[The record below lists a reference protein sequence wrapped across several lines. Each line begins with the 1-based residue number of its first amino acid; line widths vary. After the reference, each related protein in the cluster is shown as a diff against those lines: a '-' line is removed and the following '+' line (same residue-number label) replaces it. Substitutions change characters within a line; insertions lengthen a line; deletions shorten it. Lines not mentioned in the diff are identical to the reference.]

1 MNISEIN
8 TESETS
14 PAGKAQVGS
23 PWTQGGRGSSVF
35 SLEQAGR
42 GAGGGG
48 GGAGSALAPAGPGIW
63 RGSLVGRRWRAG
75 ARVSERAGGRASA
88 PSIGSRGVEA
98 GRLRLPDASATRSIQ
113 APGASERASGRA
125 EEGEAEPLSPGRGS
139 GRDPASAARRSARSP
154 GPGPRGT
161 RLARPTRAPARMGAQ
176 PTR

>member
-1 MNISEIN
+1 MNILEIN

-14 PAGKAQVGS
+14 PAGKAQVRS

-48 GGAGSALAPAGPGIW
+48 GGAGPTLAPAGPGIW
-63 RGSLVGRRWRAG
+63 RGSLVGRRRRAG

-113 APGASERASGRA
+113 APGASERASERAGGRA
-125 EEGEAEPLSPGRGS
+125 GGR
-139 GRDPASAARRSARSP
+139 RKE
-154 GPGPRGT
+154 
-161 RLARPTRAPARMGAQ
+161 RPSR
-176 PTR
+176 